1 MSVSGMSSDA
11 PRSYAEQL
19 ALLEARGLRVD
30 DKVAAAHWLS
40 HLNYYRFKLYASVF
54 WQPCRSKYADEASFT
69 DVLWIYHFD
78 QVLRELVL
86 SAIKCVEVSVRSR
99 LAYEIGHRS
108 GPHAH
113 LDTCSFRHVDRC
125 IEMLNGLRSE
135 LRRSREDFLAS
146 YRPSETIGDIPV
158 WVAIEVAS
166 FGVISK
172 MLSGQAS
179 ASLRQLVAD
188 TYGMDERVLCSAM
201 HHLNVVRN
209 TAAHHGRLWNRRFN
223 IELSLPRKKPADLW
237 RAFALGDDRN
247 KVYNTL
253 VVLVHMIRIIDPESN
268 LPCRI
273 RQHMESLPI
282 ALRHH
287 MGIPSGWDE
296 MPIWRN

>member
-1 MSVSGMSSDA
+1 VSA
-11 PRSYAEQL
+11 EIPRSYADQL
-19 ALLEARGLRVD
+19 AILEARGLGVD
-30 DKVAAAHWLS
+30 DKVVAVHWLS

-54 WQPCRSKYADEASFT
+54 WQPGQSRYTEGSSFD

-108 GPHAH
+108 GPQAH
-113 LDTCSFRHVDRC
+113 LDTCHFRHVDRC

-135 LRRSREDFLAS
+135 LRRSREDFLAP
-146 YRPSETIGDIPV
+146 YKPSESIGNIPV
-158 WVAIEVAS
+158 WVAVEVAS

-179 ASLRQLVAD
+179 ASLRQAVAD
-188 TYGMDERVLCSAM
+188 TYEMDERVLCAAM

-223 IELSLPRKKPADLW
+223 IELSLPRKKPAGLW
-237 RAFALGDDRN
+237 IAFAYGDDRN

-253 VVLVHMIRIIDPESN
+253 VVLLHMIRAIDPSSS
-268 LPCRI
+268 LPRRMC
-273 RQHMESLPI
+273 QHMESLP
-282 ALRHH
+282 ATLRHH
-287 MGIPSGWDE
+287 MGIPLGWE
-296 MPIWRN
+296 ELPMWCS

>member
-1 MSVSGMSSDA
+1 MPGMSGDI

-19 ALLEARGLRVD
+19 AVLEARGLGVA
-30 DKVAAAHWLS
+30 DKVAAQHWLS

-54 WQPCRSKYADEASFT
+54 WEPGRSRYLEGSSFE
-69 DVLWIYHFD
+69 DVLWVYHFD

-108 GPHAH
+108 GPLAH
-113 LDTCSFRHVDRC
+113 LDTCHFRHLDRC

-146 YRPSETIGDIPV
+146 YKPSESIGNIPV
-158 WVAIEVAS
+158 WVAVEVAS

-179 ASLRQLVAD
+179 ASLRQAVAD
-188 TYGMDERVLCSAM
+188 TYEMDERILCAAM

-223 IELSLPRKKPADLW
+223 IELSLPRKKPAGLW
-237 RAFALGDDRN
+237 MAFAHGDHRN
-247 KVYNTL
+247 KSYNTL
-253 VVLVHMIRIIDPESN
+253 VILLHMIRAIDVSSS
-268 LPCRI
+268 LPLRL
-273 RQHMESLPI
+273 RQHLESLPEP
-282 ALRHH
+282 LRHH
-287 MGIPSGWDE
+287 MGIPLGWQE
-296 MPIWRN
+296 FPIWRS

>member
-1 MSVSGMSSDA
+1 MSGEV
-11 PRSYAEQL
+11 PRSYADQL
-19 ALLEARGLRVD
+19 AILEGRGLSVT
-30 DKVAAAHWLS
+30 DKAEALHWLS

-54 WQPCRSKYADEASFT
+54 WVPGQARYAEGTSID
-69 DVLWIYHFD
+69 DVLWVYRFD
-78 QVLRELVL
+78 QGLRELVL

-108 GPHAH
+108 GPLAH
-113 LDTCSFRHVDRC
+113 LDTCHFRHVDRC

-135 LRRSREDFLAS
+135 LRRSREDFLTPYKPTES
-146 YRPSETIGDIPV
+146 IGNIPV

-172 MLSGQAS
+172 MLSGQAA
-179 ASLRQLVAD
+179 ASLRQAVAD
-188 TYGMDERVLCSAM
+188 TYAMDERVLCAAM

-223 IELSLPRKKPADLW
+223 IELSLPRKKPAGLW
-237 RAFALGDDRN
+237 ITFAHGDDRN

-253 VVLVHMIRIIDPESN
+253 VILLHMIRAIDSSSS
-268 LPCRI
+268 LPSRV
-273 RQHMESLPI
+273 RQHLESLPV

-287 MGIPSGWDE
+287 TGIPLGWE
-296 MPIWRN
+296 ELPMWCS